1 MQKTCSR
8 IIRGS
13 VIAVAFLCIAAPRI
27 SFAEEKKKSELH
39 ERMEEMDKAF
49 KQLKRTIRS
58 EAQDKQSLELLGKIE
73 QLAVTCKG
81 MVPSKTKTEPAD
93 KQDKFVLAFRK
104 EMAHLIGDF
113 CAMET
118 AILDGD
124 HAKAEQLYKKLAD
137 DKENGHDKFMDDDE
151 NSDKKDKGK

>member
-1 MQKTCSR
+1 MTHSRIVRGSAVAVALICLSLPRLSLAQEHKQKT
-8 IIRGS
+8 
-13 VIAVAFLCIAAPRI
+13 
-27 SFAEEKKKSELH
+27 ELH

-58 EAQDKQSLELLGKIE
+58 EAQDKQSLELLSKIE

-81 MVPSKTKTEPAD
+81 MTPSKTKAEPAD

-104 EMAHLIGDF
+104 QMTHLLGDF

-124 HAKAEQLYKKLAD
+124 HDKAKEIYEKLAD
-137 DKENGHDKFMDDDE
+137 DKEKGHDKFMDDDD
-151 NSDKKDKGK
+151 NSDKKK